1 MAGRRPSATVAAK
14 SSRATSLNTHTSSTG
29 SRPPLMPHQERQRL
43 IHRPFLTYRVPGKS
57 WAGVLISDTVPVSGH
72 RAYDP
77 SYTEDESYLRY
88 GKGDDAQG
96 D

>member
-1 MAGRRPSATVAAK
+1 MK
-14 SSRATSLNTHTSSTG
+14 
-29 SRPPLMPHQERQRL
+29 RPPLMSHKDRQRL
-43 IHRPFLTYRVPGKS
+43 IRSPFRTQRIPGKS
-57 WAGVLISDTVPVSGH
+57 WGGVLISDAVPVSGQ